1 MLRVNFFF
9 FFAFWHAH
17 FDPYIEEIK
26 WLDLWVR
33 IPRFPTKLLNY
44 EYVVNMLAYNNV
56 GTLVKLDVRSL
67 SRHEISFTRVC
78 VRVDII
84 EPLLKYAKITRA
96 RGVTC
101 GYVLWYEDF
110 STSCSFCGCDNYSIE
125 KCVLL
130 YPA

>member
-1 MLRVNFFF
+1 
-9 FFAFWHAH
+9 
-17 FDPYIEEIK
+17 
-26 WLDLWVR
+26 
-33 IPRFPTKLLNY
+33 
-44 EYVVNMLAYNNV
+44 MLAYNNV

-110 STSCSFCGCDNYSIE
+110 LLAAPFVDVIIIVLKNVFCST
-125 KCVLL
+125 LL
-130 YPA
+130 RGKLM